1 MVTAEVLRE
10 DIRKLT
16 QKAQEYLQQENFD
29 GARAYQEQIKLLR
42 QELAELTG
50 GDVLL
55 QLDVPC
61 CLGMLLAPQPRAL
74 DRWLRGWGG
83 SSMVSDRLAGDMPQ
97 VRPCSVS
104 CQPSWC
110 ML

>member
-42 QELAELTG
+42 QEL
-50 GDVLL
+50 D
-55 QLDVPC
+55 DF
-61 CLGMLLAPQPRAL
+61 
-74 DRWLRGWGG
+74 DRWGRAAAIGCALLSGYVVGTP
-83 SSMVSDRLAGDMPQ
+83 A
-97 VRPCSVS
+97 
-104 CQPSWC
+104 
-110 ML
+110 